1 MIMSSR
7 QQLQKF
13 HQHLIAIE
21 LAGFRISSQLLQN
34 HEKPEAFGQSEAAML
49 QMSLEQVAAQ
59 VGDHNGDEFM
69 QSLQTRPTVTRIY
82 VSSFQQWL
90 DSQERIASLEHLLT
104 EDNLQYTAK
113 QGLSRSWLHLAI
125 FTALGM
131 LSLTTVWGL
140 SLHGIR
146 DLVGQ
151 MRIDP
156 PWALKS
162 LLGLQPYFG
171 WVLAVVAA
179 CILLV
184 GWRLTRRAKLAVIHG
199 DALQALKRAQLAGLL
214 SAQLG
219 SNSPSDSTDATP
231 TEASALNS
239 PLLDWVRFE
248 APKQGLDA
256 RNVLGLVQRL
266 YLWMSLDRSQRASI
280 DGPKISSATIGGV
293 IALSAGLLLF
303 YPLIQLLRI
312 VIDTSGLSR

>member
-1 MIMSSR
+1 MIMSSQ

-34 HEKPEAFGQSEAAML
+34 SEKPEANGQSEAEML
-49 QMSLEQVAAQ
+49 QMSLEQIAAQ

-69 QSLQTRPTVTRIY
+69 QALQTRPTVTQTY

-104 EDNLQYTAK
+104 EDNLQFTAK

-125 FTALGM
+125 FTIFGM

-146 DLVGQ
+146 DLVEQ
-151 MRIDP
+151 LRVDP

-162 LLGLQPYFG
+162 LIGLQPYFG
-171 WVLAVVAA
+171 WVLAVVAV

-184 GWRLTRRAKLAVIHG
+184 GWLLTRRANLAATHG

-214 SAQLG
+214 SAQFA
-219 SNSPSDSTDATP
+219 SSSPGDSTDATS
-231 TEASALNS
+231 TEASTSNS

-256 RNVLGLVQRL
+256 RNALGLVQRL
-266 YLWMSLDRSQRASI
+266 YMWMSLDRSQRASI
-280 DGPKISSATIGGV
+280 DGPKISSAVVGGA

-303 YPLIQLLRI
+303 YPLIQLLQI

>member
-1 MIMSSR
+1 MSSR

-21 LAGFRISSQLLQN
+21 LAGFHIHSQLLQN
-34 HEKPEAFGQSEAAML
+34 FQKPAANGQSEAAML
-49 QMSLEQVAAQ
+49 QMSLEQIASQ

-69 QSLQTRPTVTRIY
+69 RTLQARPAVTRTY
-82 VSSFQQWL
+82 YSSFQQWL
-90 DSQERIASLEHLLT
+90 NSQERIASLEHLLT
-104 EDNLQYTAK
+104 EDNLQFTAK
-113 QGLSRSWLHLAI
+113 HGLSRSWLHLAI
-125 FTALGM
+125 FTIFGM
-131 LSLTTVWGL
+131 LSLTTVWGF

-146 DLVGQ
+146 DLVDQ
-151 MRIDP
+151 LRVDP
-156 PWALKS
+156 PWALK
-162 LLGLQPYFG
+162 LLIGLQPYFG

-184 GWRLTRRAKLAVIHG
+184 GWRLTRRAKLAATHG

-219 SNSPSDSTDATP
+219 SDSTSDSDA
-231 TEASALNS
+231 ASADVSTCNS
-239 PLLDWVRFE
+239 PLLEWVRFE
-248 APKQGLDA
+248 LPKQGLDA
-256 RNVLGLVQRL
+256 KNVLGLVQRL

-280 DGPKISSATIGGV
+280 DGPKFSSATVGGI

-303 YPLIQLLRI
+303 YPLIQLLKV